1 MTDDVPDRHGDIDL
15 RMPAGYVDP
24 HRLLFDFRP
33 EGSDVLVV
41 ELVEDVPSNER
52 GLPDASF
59 PDEADFRFELIGF
72 GHVTFRAA
80 MPSFRPL
87 ERLPETPP
95 EADLECQHYRT
106 FCESGTRSDGTNG
119 FTGIR
124 RNLPLLQRGR
134 YSVILDKETDVR
146 FRSPQRSVAHSFGSG
161 EFGRQLFLRPPRF
174 ERGEETEGTAS
185 EGFPTQGE
193 AVPPRWAERP
203 AIPARAQPVGLND
216 ATSDIAQWRLPTST
230 ASSIAAKT
238 PNEYS
243 EYRPRNGWR
252 RPRFRKQVRPS
263 RPENTS
269 RPRPC

>member
-1 MTDDVPDRHGDIDL
+1 M
-15 RMPAGYVDP
+15 
-24 HRLLFDFRP
+24 
-33 EGSDVLVV
+33 
-41 ELVEDVPSNER
+41 
-52 GLPDASF
+52 
-59 PDEADFRFELIGF
+59 
-72 GHVTFRAA
+72 
-80 MPSFRPL
+80 

-203 AIPARAQPVGLND
+203 AIPARAQPFGLND

-238 PNEYS
+238 PNESS

-252 RPRFRKQVRPS
+252 RTRFRKEVRTSSPEDTSLPLPRMDLFGGRKARRGPPYGASRGFPEGGLWPS
-263 RPENTS
+263 LVPDRHMGRIRLGESGRSGIRPLRGNG
-269 RPRPC
+269 